1 MPLKRLVV
9 LIFCCFAVAG
19 CKTDSTIAASP
30 DVTLTELNELPIPA
44 VVQFA
49 TIAPLDR
56 LQIDVPQD
64 ETLSG
69 TYLVDENGFINFPL
83 LGGIQASE
91 KTPNELALALQSR
104 LANGFLVSP
113 SVNVVPSNVTPPSV
127 SIGGQV
133 NNPGSFPA
141 RDALTLLRGINLAGG
156 TTEYA
161 KLDDVL
167 IFREA
172 AGRNYIGVFNLG
184 AIARGNYG
192 DPQIYPGDIIM
203 VGDSPARRRLDTIL
217 QIFSV
222 GSSVL
227 ILADRVSR

>member
-1 MPLKRLVV
+1 MHLKPLAF
-9 LIFCCFAVAG
+9 LICCCLAIAG
-19 CKTDSTIAASP
+19 CKTDNTVAASP
-30 DVTLTELNELPIPA
+30 DVTLTELSELPAPA

-56 LQIDVPQD
+56 LEINVPQD
-64 ETLSG
+64 QTLSG
-69 TYLVDENGFINFPL
+69 TYLVDENGLINFPL
-83 LGGIQASE
+83 LGSVQASGR
-91 KTPNELALALQSR
+91 TPNDLARLLQSR

-113 SVNVVPSNVTPPSV
+113 SVNVVPTNVTPPSV

-133 NNPGSFPA
+133 NSPGSFPA
-141 RDALTLLRGINLAGG
+141 RDSLTLLRGINLAGG

-161 KLDDVL
+161 KLDDVI

-172 AGRNYIGVFNLG
+172 NGQRYIGVFNLA
-184 AIARGNYG
+184 AISRGNYA

-203 VGDSPARRRLDTIL
+203 VGDSPARRRLDSIL

-222 GSSVL
+222 GSSAL
-227 ILADRVSR
+227 ILVDRLGS